1 MMNDSSKPIEF
12 QESPF
17 AGDEDANAEHD
28 LQEAEKYLRL
38 HPEDIDALINKGIAQ
53 GRLKMFEAAKSTLL
67 KAKQLSLKT
76 KNPWGLSHASMASF
90 NLASFLGEMG
100 LASDSEREYLEAIDF
115 GTNSKTP
122 GGRIFGALAANDLS
136 NDYKSANRLPD
147 ALKLLSLA
155 IELGKAANKPD
166 GYFVAARASFK
177 KGYMKLGEGAI
188 EEYQSLFRDAIK
200 FGRSAGIPRALRT
213 ATQAALSL
221 ARWYDIIGQEKQS
234 KEFLEEAQHIGSVT
248 NTSDT
253 NFQAS
258 YASELLADNLLHSGR
273 LREAQLAYRKAVDLG
288 RSNGQKRGLDIACHA
303 SLSLGMLLDRV
314 KSFSEAQSAYLNAIS
329 IAKEAKTANS
339 LFYGATA
346 AILLGT
352 GFDELKQT
360 REAIDMFE
368 EAARLGEASQTSKG
382 TDIANQARNYL
393 QRYQS

>member
-1 MMNDSSKPIEF
+1 MMNDRLQPIEF

-17 AGDEDANAEHD
+17 VGNEDANAKHD

-67 KAKQLSLKT
+67 KAKQLSLKM
-76 KNPWGLSHASMASF
+76 KNSWGLSHASMASF

-122 GGRIFGALAANDLS
+122 GGQIFGALAANDLS
-136 NDYKSANRLPD
+136 NDYRRSNRSSD

-166 GYFVAARASFK
+166 GYFVAARASFNM
-177 KGYMKLGEGAI
+177 GYMKLGEGAI

-234 KEFLEEAQHIGSVT
+234 KELLEEAQHIGSVT
-248 NTSDT
+248 NI
-253 NFQAS
+253 
-258 YASELLADNLLHSGR
+258 
-273 LREAQLAYRKAVDLG
+273 K
-288 RSNGQKRGLDIACHA
+288 
-303 SLSLGMLLDRV
+303 
-314 KSFSEAQSAYLNAIS
+314 
-329 IAKEAKTANS
+329 
-339 LFYGATA
+339 
-346 AILLGT
+346 
-352 GFDELKQT
+352 
-360 REAIDMFE
+360 
-368 EAARLGEASQTSKG
+368 
-382 TDIANQARNYL
+382 
-393 QRYQS
+393 